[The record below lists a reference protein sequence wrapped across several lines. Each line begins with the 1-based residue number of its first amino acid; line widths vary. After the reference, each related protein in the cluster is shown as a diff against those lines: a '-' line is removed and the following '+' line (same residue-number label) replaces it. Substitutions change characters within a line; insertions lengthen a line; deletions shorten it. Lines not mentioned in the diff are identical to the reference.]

1 MHRYGGSF
9 IYGNWLSITLPT
21 ATICKWRDVREYSV
35 TVFTSQAEEN
45 SAFDG
50 DVYLKLTGA
59 YGTTDELLLCNET
72 TVRATDAL
80 MIHDGTI
87 FVEDGRS

>member
-1 MHRYGGSF
+1 MCACLHRYGGSF

-72 TVRATDAL
+72 TVRSHKL
-80 MIHDGTI
+80 
-87 FVEDGRS
+87 S